1 MVTELLLF
9 GLRYNII
16 IVVGDF
22 QLIVH
27 LIYNYLSGLFT
38 LLSLIYIISAYLSA
52 SVRVSLVWLRKV
64 CGRH

>member
-38 LLSLIYIISAYLSA
+38 LLLLIYIISAYLSA